1 MNPKIV
7 ALLMH
12 KNDLEKKQLQ
22 THQFINDMPPAAWD
36 KRQKIPILKEDYFLD
51 KQAVYIS
58 KHNRFA
64 PYPLH
69 GQKFLEI
76 NYMFSGSCQQVVDGT
91 KIQLKAGDILLMN
104 AGAKHSI
111 SALNEQDIL
120 INVLFTNKN
129 ITFKLLHDIHK
140 SNSLSYQFLADVSLG
155 NPLSQ
160 NYIIFTKNKNSD
172 IKITMDQMIEEYY
185 LKNSYSNSVV
195 ESYLNILL
203 IKIIRHHPMPTHKI
217 INAKQKLIFNILQDI
232 SQDYQNITLS
242 DLANKYGYNKNYL
255 SNLITKMTGKN
266 FSSLKTQ
273 ERIIKANEL
282 LTSTS
287 LPVRTIMD
295 TVGITNKSFFYKKY
309 KEYYNKLP
317 GDRYLPKL

>member
-7 ALLMH
+7 ALLMK

-76 NYMFSGSCQQVVDGT
+76 NYMFSGSCQQVVDGD
-91 KIQLKAGDILLMN
+91 KIELKAGDILLMN
-104 AGAKHSI
+104 VGAQHSI

-129 ITFKLLHDIHK
+129 ITFKL
-140 SNSLSYQFLADVSLG
+140 
-155 NPLSQ
+155 P
-160 NYIIFTKNKNSD
+160 
-172 IKITMDQMIEEYY
+172 
-185 LKNSYSNSVV
+185 
-195 ESYLNILL
+195 
-203 IKIIRHHPMPTHKI
+203 
-217 INAKQKLIFNILQDI
+217 
-232 SQDYQNITLS
+232 
-242 DLANKYGYNKNYL
+242 
-255 SNLITKMTGKN
+255 
-266 FSSLKTQ
+266 
-273 ERIIKANEL
+273 
-282 LTSTS
+282 
-287 LPVRTIMD
+287 
-295 TVGITNKSFFYKKY
+295 
-309 KEYYNKLP
+309 
-317 GDRYLPKL
+317 